1 MKNIVAYSLWDDKPM
16 YWFGALKNI
25 ELVSKYLPGWFCRF
39 YIDKNCRQDLIDTI
53 KGDNVEIIL
62 MDNERYNY
70 TNISERF
77 NHSGLFWRFLPL
89 LDDDVSIL
97 LSRDCD
103 SRISKRE
110 VNAVNE
116 WISSDKDFHIMRDHP
131 YHQVPILSG
140 MLGSRNKILK
150 NINDLL
156 NIWSVYR
163 NKGVYHAEDQDFL
176 GQIVYP
182 IIRNNV
188 MEHSEFNISYGN
200 QTKSFPDIRK
210 NYEFV
215 GDVFDENNIRNPD
228 YWKLIKNST
237 I

>member
-1 MKNIVAYSLWDDKPM
+1 MKNVVAYSLWGDTPM
-16 YWFGALKNI
+16 YWIGSLRNI
-25 ELVSKYLPGWFCRF
+25 ELVSKYLPGWICRF

-62 MDNERYNY
+62 MDNEGYNY

-110 VNAVNE
+110 INAINE
-116 WISSDKDFHIMRDHP
+116 WLSSDKDFHIMRDHP
-131 YHQVPILSG
+131 YHTVPILSG
-140 MLGSRNKILK
+140 MWGCRNGILK
-150 NINDLL
+150 NIDDLL
-156 NIWSVYR
+156 KIWSEYR
-163 NKGVYHAEDQDFL
+163 NKGVFHAEDQDFL

-200 QTKSFPDIRK
+200 EIKSFPDIRE

-215 GDVFDENNIRNPD
+215 GNVFDENDIRNPE
-228 YWKLIKNST
+228 YWKIIEKM